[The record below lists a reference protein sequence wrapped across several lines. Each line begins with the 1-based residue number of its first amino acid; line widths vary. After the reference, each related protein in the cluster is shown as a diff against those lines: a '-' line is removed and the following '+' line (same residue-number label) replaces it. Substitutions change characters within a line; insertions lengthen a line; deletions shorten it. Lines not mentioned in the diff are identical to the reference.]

1 MPSIPRKKFLADVEA
16 EYKRATDK
24 FPSNKKLDA
33 ALMEEVGELAKA
45 LLHITEKNASPQDVY
60 AEAVQVATVAMR
72 IAVEGCPEHNYQG
85 MKCGYLGC
93 DQVTVGG
100 PCALCYE

>member
-1 MPSIPRKKFLADVEA
+1 MASIPTQKFLTDVKA
-16 EYKRATDK
+16 EYGRATAK
-24 FPSNKKLDA
+24 FPENKKLDA

-45 LLHITEKNASPQDVY
+45 LLHIQEKGASAANVY
-60 AEAVQVATVAMR
+60 EEAVQVATVAMR
-72 IAVEGCPEHNYQG
+72 IAVEGSPEHGYEG

-93 DQVTVGG
+93 AQVTVGG

>member
-1 MPSIPRKKFLADVEA
+1 MASIPRDKFLADVKDEHR
-16 EYKRATDK
+16 RATEK
-24 FPSNKKLDA
+24 FPANKKLDA

-45 LLHITEKNASPQDVY
+45 LLHIQEKGANPKDVY

-72 IAVEGCPEHNYQG
+72 IAVEGSPEHGYAG